1 MLLHLPHSGRAQR
14 PATRVRSGLWA
25 SGRLGLEPKPLVGA
39 SALAFEGK
47 LAIGAIEVGLQPGG
61 WSCLRARVRQ
71 WSSTSLRAAAGR
83 WASRTCKWWVRLV
96 LIILG
101 SPG

>member
-14 PATRVRSGLWA
+14 PAAGVRSGLWA

-47 LAIGAIEVGLQPGG
+47 LAIGAIEVGLRPGG
-61 WSCLRARVRQ
+61 WSCLRARGCVNGLVRD
-71 WSSTSLRAAAGR
+71 REP
-83 WASRTCKWWVRLV
+83 RLADGHLERV
-96 LIILG
+96 SGGLD
-101 SPG
+101 